1 VVSEAEKVARR
12 RPKHCGW
19 AHACGAGEAKRIRS
33 RGFPDLWFDGNEGK
47 RRDVAHSTGGFAEVG
62 VHGAEEIEGGAGAG
76 AGKDRDGAV
85 AEGGGTEEACG
96 VEGVGEERGG
106 WGGRSYLGE
115 RRLGLREK

>member
-1 VVSEAEKVARR
+1 M
-12 RPKHCGW
+12 
-19 AHACGAGEAKRIRS
+19 
-33 RGFPDLWFDGNEGK
+33 
-47 RRDVAHSTGGFAEVG
+47 G

-106 WGGRSYLGE
+106 WGGRSYLGK
-115 RRLGLREK
+115 RRLGLRGERERERNGRWGTCAS